1 MKHDQLSRYMAAI
14 YIYMSFYVLLLY
26 QNDQKH
32 A

>member
-1 MKHDQLSRYMAAI
+1 MKHDQLSRYMTAI
-14 YIYMSFYVLLLY
+14 YLSFYVLQLY